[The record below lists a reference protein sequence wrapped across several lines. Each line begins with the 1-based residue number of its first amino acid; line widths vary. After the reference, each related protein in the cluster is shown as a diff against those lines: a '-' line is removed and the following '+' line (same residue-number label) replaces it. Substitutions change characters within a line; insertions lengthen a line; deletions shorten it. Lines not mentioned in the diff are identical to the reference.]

1 MSYKGFSMQRRD
13 FLAAGALAASA
24 ALLTSRLSFANTPT
38 NGKSRFVFVIL
49 RGALDGLAAAPPYG
63 DRDYAALRRDLAFS
77 AKDVL
82 PLNDLFGLHPS
93 LSFLNESFAAREL
106 VVFHAIAS
114 PYRERSHFDGQDVLE
129 SGYTRPH
136 AVQSGWLNRAL
147 AAIPVG
153 RVSDKELGVAL
164 GQNIPLVMRGPAS
177 VTSWSPSKLAALDDD
192 TLERIT
198 DLYSGDPLL
207 AKRLA
212 DALAADAIAADS
224 PMLSADAGG
233 ATAGQLMHVRDTGNS
248 GTNIAATGGSM
259 PNASAPRN
267 SVASAAAADDA
278 NTLAPIARNNKRGAA
293 PTGARYT
300 EVVHAAGE
308 FLRREDGPKVAVFDT
323 TGWDTHANEG
333 SAQGQ
338 LAGRLAALDAGLRSL
353 KEQLGP
359 VWNDTA
365 VLLATEFGRTA
376 AINGT
381 RGTDHGTAA
390 AAFLVGGAVRGG
402 RVVADWPGLSNR
414 ALYQGRDLMP
424 TMDVRSVLKGIL
436 EEHLRVPSRALDG
449 TVFPDSGAAR
459 ALSGL
464 VRT

>member
-1 MSYKGFSMQRRD
+1 MRRRD
-13 FLAAGALAASA
+13 FLAAGTLAAGA
-24 ALLTSRLSFANTPT
+24 ALLTSRLSFANTNT
-38 NGKSRFVFVIL
+38 TGKSRFVFVIL
-49 RGALDGLAAAPPYG
+49 RGALDGLAAVPPYG

-77 AKDVL
+77 ANNAL
-82 PLNDLFGLHPS
+82 PLNELFGLHPS
-93 LSFLNESFAAREL
+93 LPFLKESFTAREL

-129 SGYTRPH
+129 NGDTRAH
-136 AVQSGWLNRAL
+136 ATQSGWLNRAL
-147 AAIPVG
+147 AAIPAS
-153 RVSDKELGVAL
+153 RSSDKELGVAL
-164 GQNIPLVMRGPAS
+164 GQNIPLVMRGPAA
-177 VTSWSPSKLAALDDD
+177 VTSWSPSRLAALDED

-198 DLYSGDPLL
+198 DLYSSDPLL

-212 DALAADAIAADS
+212 DALDADAMADS
-224 PMLSADAGG
+224 PMS
-233 ATAGQLMHVRDTGNS
+233 DTGA
-248 GTNIAATGGSM
+248 GKRRGEAGS
-259 PNASAPRN
+259 
-267 SVASAAAADDA
+267 
-278 NTLAPIARNNKRGAA
+278 
-293 PTGARYT
+293 ARYI
-300 EVVHAAGE
+300 EVVHAAAE

-323 TGWDTHANEG
+323 MGWDTHANEG
-333 SAQGQ
+333 AAQGQ
-338 LAGRLAALDAGLRSL
+338 LAGRLSALDAGLRSL

-402 RVVADWPGLSNR
+402 RVIAEWPGLSNR

-424 TMDVRSVLKGIL
+424 TLDVRSVLKGVL
-436 EEHLRVPSRALDG
+436 EEHLLVPSRALDG
-449 TVFPDSGAAR
+449 TVFPESRAVK

-464 VRT
+464 VHT